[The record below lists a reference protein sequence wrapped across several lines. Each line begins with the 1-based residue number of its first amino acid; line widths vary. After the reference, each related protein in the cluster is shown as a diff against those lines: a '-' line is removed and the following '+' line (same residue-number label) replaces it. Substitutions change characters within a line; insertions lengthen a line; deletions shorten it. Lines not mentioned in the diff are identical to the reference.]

1 MNVHKT
7 VEIGINNTYRLLS
20 GESTLED
27 IVESMVDQ
35 NEDPIFLME
44 PGKEPTDIF
53 LLDIMIE
60 YFEDLEEYEKC
71 GTLLKL
77 KTNEKNN
84 K

>member
-20 GESTLED
+20 GEATMED

-35 NEDPIFLME
+35 NEDPIFLIE
-44 PGKEPTDIF
+44 PGKETADNF
-53 LLDIMIE
+53 LLDLMIE

-71 GTLLKL
+71 GTILKL
-77 KTNEKNN
+77 KTDEKNI
-84 K
+84 